1 MRHLELF
8 FDYACPYCLRAH
20 ELLLELLPLHSDI
33 EIDWRPCESHPR
45 PDSYG
50 PHSDLCIRGMY
61 FARAHG
67 ADLLEYH
74 RLMYRAA
81 LIERADIEDPAVVA
95 RAAAPLLDAGALVQA
110 LRGGRYERELQKA
123 NAYAFDRSGVWAVP
137 AYRMDGRR
145 LDARENI
152 GVTRGELAAFL
163 AG

>member
-81 LIERADIEDPAVVA
+81 LIERADIEDPLLSPVRRPRCLMPA
-95 RAAAPLLDAGALVQA
+95 RWNRHCAADGTSVNCRKRTPMPLTVRAS
-110 LRGGRYERELQKA
+110 GRCR
-123 NAYAFDRSGVWAVP
+123 P
-137 AYRMDGRR
+137 
-145 LDARENI
+145 I
-152 GVTRGELAAFL
+152 GWTGEGSTRAKISA
-163 AG
+163 

>member
-81 LIERADIEDPAVVA
+81 LIERADIEDP
-95 RAAAPLLDAGALVQA
+95 RCCRPCGGPAA
-110 LRGGRYERELQKA
+110 
-123 NAYAFDRSGVWAVP
+123 
-137 AYRMDGRR
+137 
-145 LDARENI
+145 
-152 GVTRGELAAFL
+152 
-163 AG
+163 